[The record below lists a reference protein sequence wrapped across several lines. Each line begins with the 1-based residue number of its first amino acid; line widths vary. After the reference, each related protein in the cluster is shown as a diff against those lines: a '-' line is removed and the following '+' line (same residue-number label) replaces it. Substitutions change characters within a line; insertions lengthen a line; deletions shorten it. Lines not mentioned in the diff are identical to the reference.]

1 MKVIRNNIQGRITIQ
16 ISFGRSVMNDS
27 VNIPFHQKRLR
38 GEQLTVG
45 YDDAAI
51 LNQVNFQVPDSQV
64 TVLVG
69 PNGSGKSTLLK
80 TLARILSPREGQVML
95 DGKDIHK
102 TRTREVAQK
111 LGLLPQGPIAPEGL
125 TVRELVAQGRFPHQ
139 NLLRQWSSE
148 DERAVGEAMEI
159 AQVTEFADRPVDGLS
174 GGQRQ
179 RCWIA
184 MVLAQ
189 ETDLILLDEP
199 TTFLDLKVQVD
210 LMNLLV
216 RLAHDT
222 DRTLVVVLHELNL
235 AAAYA
240 DYLVMMRDGAI
251 HHHGAPDDI
260 FTSGN
265 LKTVFDLDAHV
276 IRDPHSHR
284 LICVPSP
291 MPAETHDIEVGIR
304 IA

>member
-1 MKVIRNNIQGRITIQ
+1 MSKAFNAQKPTLRLTAEYLTAGYNEAVIL
-16 ISFGRSVMNDS
+16 D
-27 VNIPFHQKRLR
+27 
-38 GEQLTVG
+38 
-45 YDDAAI
+45 
-51 LNQVNFQVPDSQV
+51 QVNFEVPDGQV

-80 TLARILSPREGQVML
+80 ALARILMPRQGQVLL
-95 DGKDIHK
+95 DGQDIHHSK
-102 TRTREVAQK
+102 TREVAQK

-139 NLLRQWSSE
+139 NIFRQWSSE
-148 DERAVGEAMEI
+148 DERAINEAM
-159 AQVTEFADRPVDGLS
+159 AVANVTEFADRPVDDLS

-216 RLAHDT
+216 RLAHET
-222 DRTLVVVLHELNL
+222 NRTLVVVLHELNL

-240 DYLVMMRDGAI
+240 DHLVMMREGAI
-251 HHHGAPDDI
+251 VEKGSPDEI
-260 FTSGN
+260 FSSAN
-265 LKTVFDLDAHV
+265 LKAVFDLDAHV

-284 LICVPSP
+284 LICVPAMMSVVNH
-291 MPAETHDIEVGIR
+291 EIEVGASIS
-304 IA
+304 

>member
-1 MKVIRNNIQGRITIQ
+1 MTSQRHPTYTG
-16 ISFGRSVMNDS
+16 
-27 VNIPFHQKRLR
+27 KRLR
-38 GEQLTVG
+38 GENLTVG
-45 YDDAAI
+45 YDESAI
-51 LNQVNFQVPDSQV
+51 LKDVDFQVPDGQV
-64 TVLVG
+64 TVLIG

-80 TLARILSPREGQVML
+80 ALARILRPRQGQVLL
-95 DGKDIHK
+95 DGRDIHR

-111 LGLLPQGPIAPEGL
+111 LGLLPQGPVAPEGL

-139 NLLRQWSSE
+139 NLLRQWSSD

-159 AQVTEFADRPVDGLS
+159 AQITEFADRSVDSLS

-189 ETDLILLDEP
+189 QTDLVLLDEP

-216 RLAHDT
+216 RLAHET

-240 DYLVMMRDGAI
+240 DHLVMMREGVV
-251 HHHGAPDDI
+251 HRRGAPDDI
-260 FTSGN
+260 FTSAN
-265 LKTVFDLDAHV
+265 LKAVFDLDAHV
-276 IRDPHSHR
+276 IRDPHSNR
-284 LICVPSP
+284 LLCVPSP
-291 MPAETHDIEVGIR
+291 VPAASPEVEVGIR

>member
-1 MKVIRNNIQGRITIQ
+1 MSKAYDTQ
-16 ISFGRSVMNDS
+16 SPS
-27 VNIPFHQKRLR
+27 KRLTA
-38 GEQLTVG
+38 QHLTVG
-45 YDDAAI
+45 YNEAAI
-51 LNQVNFQVPDSQV
+51 LNDVDFQVPDGQV

-80 TLARILSPREGQVML
+80 ALARILTPRQGQVLL
-95 DGKDIHK
+95 DGQDIHHSK
-102 TRTREVAQK
+102 TREVAQK

-139 NLLRQWSSE
+139 NIFRQWSGE
-148 DERAVGEAMEI
+148 DERAINDAM
-159 AQVTEFADRPVDGLS
+159 AVANVTEFADRPVDDLS

-216 RLAHDT
+216 RLAHQT

-240 DYLVMMRDGAI
+240 DHLVMMRDGAI
-251 HHHGAPDDI
+251 VQKGSPDDI
-260 FTSGN
+260 FSSAN
-265 LKTVFDLDAHV
+265 LKAVFDLDAHV

-284 LICVPSP
+284 LICVPALMSVVNQ
-291 MPAETHDIEVGIR
+291 DVEVGVS

>member
-1 MKVIRNNIQGRITIQ
+1 M
-16 ISFGRSVMNDS
+16 
-27 VNIPFHQKRLR
+27 
-38 GEQLTVG
+38 
-45 YDDAAI
+45 
-51 LNQVNFQVPDSQV
+51 
-64 TVLVG
+64 
-69 PNGSGKSTLLK
+69 
-80 TLARILSPREGQVML
+80 
-95 DGKDIHK
+95 
-102 TRTREVAQK
+102 AQK

-139 NLLRQWSSE
+139 NIFRQWSSE
-148 DERAVGEAMEI
+148 DERAINEAM
-159 AQVTEFADRPVDGLS
+159 AVANVTEFADRPVDDLS

-216 RLAHDT
+216 RLAHET
-222 DRTLVVVLHELNL
+222 NRTLVVVLHELNL

-240 DYLVMMRDGAI
+240 DHLVMMREGAI
-251 HHHGAPDDI
+251 VEKGSPDEI
-260 FTSGN
+260 FSSAN
-265 LKTVFDLDAHV
+265 LKAVFDLDAHV

-284 LICVPSP
+284 LICVPAMMSVVNH
-291 MPAETHDIEVGIR
+291 EIEVGASIS
-304 IA
+304 

>member
-1 MKVIRNNIQGRITIQ
+1 MTVETSSRSLSRLA
-16 ISFGRSVMNDS
+16 GRS
-27 VNIPFHQKRLR
+27 
-38 GEQLTVG
+38 LTVG
-45 YDDAAI
+45 YDDANI
-51 LNQVNFQVPDSQV
+51 LEDVDFEVPEGEV

-80 TLARILSPREGQVML
+80 TLARILSPRDGQVIL
-95 DGKDIHK
+95 DGQDIHRS
-102 TRTREVAQK
+102 RTREVARK
-111 LGLLPQGPIAPEGL
+111 LGLLPQGPVAPEGL

-139 NLLRQWSSE
+139 TLLRQWSSE
-148 DERAVGEAMEI
+148 DERAVGAAMET
-159 AQVTEFADRPVDGLS
+159 AQVVEFADRPVDGLS

-189 ETDLILLDEP
+189 QTDLILLDEP

-210 LMNLLV
+210 LMDMLA

-222 DRTLVVVLHELNL
+222 GRTLVVVVHELNL

-240 DYLVMMRDGAI
+240 DTLVMLREGRI
-251 HHHGAPDDI
+251 EQ
-260 FTSGN
+260 SGPPEAVFNSTN
-265 LKTVFDLDAHV
+265 LKAVFELDAHV
-276 IRDPHSHR
+276 IRDPHSDR
-284 LICVPSP
+284 LICVPSSGP
-291 MPAETHDIEVGIR
+291 RSARSVEVGIR

>member
-1 MKVIRNNIQGRITIQ
+1 MTTRRHPTYSG
-16 ISFGRSVMNDS
+16 
-27 VNIPFHQKRLR
+27 KRLR
-38 GEQLTVG
+38 GEDITVG

-51 LNQVNFQVPDSQV
+51 LRNVDFEVPDSQV

-80 TLARILSPREGQVML
+80 TLARILNPRDGRVML

-102 TRTREVAQK
+102 TRTRDVARK

-139 NLLRQWSSE
+139 NLLRQWSSS
-148 DERAVGEAMEI
+148 DERAVSEAMET

-240 DYLVMMRDGAI
+240 DYLVMMREGAI
-251 HHHGAPDDI
+251 QYHGAPDKI
-260 FTSGN
+260 FTSQN
-265 LKTVFDLDAHV
+265 LKAVFDLDAHV
-276 IRDPHSHR
+276 IRDPHSDR
-284 LICVPSP
+284 LLCVPAP
-291 MPAETHDIEVGIR
+291 MPAATQDVEVGIR

>member
-1 MKVIRNNIQGRITIQ
+1 
-16 ISFGRSVMNDS
+16 MNDL
-27 VNIPFHQKRLR
+27 HHRLVAK
-38 GEQLTVG
+38 QLTVG
-45 YDDAAI
+45 YTETDI
-51 LNQVNFQVPDSQV
+51 LKQVDFQVPDGQV
-64 TVLVG
+64 TILVG

-80 TLARILSPREGQVML
+80 SLARILKPRGGQVLL
-95 DGKDIHK
+95 DGKDIHGS
-102 TRTREVAQK
+102 RTREVAQK

-139 NLLRQWSSE
+139 NLLRQWSSD
-148 DERAVGEAMEI
+148 DERAVREAMDI
-159 AQVTEFADRPVDGLS
+159 AQVTEFADRPVDNLS

-179 RCWIA
+179 RCWVA

-216 RLAHDT
+216 RLAHNT
-222 DRTLVVVLHELNL
+222 HRTLVVVLHELNL

-240 DYLVMMRDGAI
+240 DYLVMMREGI
-251 HHHGAPDDI
+251 ILYKGMPSDI
-260 FTSGN
+260 FTSHN
-265 LKTVFDLDAHV
+265 LKAVFDLDAHV
-276 IRDPHSHR
+276 IQDPHSRR

-291 MPAETHDIEVGIR
+291 MSVVSRNIEVGVCS
-304 IA
+304 A